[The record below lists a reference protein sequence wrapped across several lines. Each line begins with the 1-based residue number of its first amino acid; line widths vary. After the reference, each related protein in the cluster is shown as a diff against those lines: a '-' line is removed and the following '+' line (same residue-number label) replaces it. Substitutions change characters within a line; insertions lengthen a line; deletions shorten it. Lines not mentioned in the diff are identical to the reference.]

1 MRPIRLRDR
10 VRAVLAVGTVLG
22 LGAVGTLAAWTDSST
37 ATTGTFS
44 TGTIDLRLGSGT
56 ADPNP
61 FAFTT
66 FAAANLAPG
75 SETTG
80 TLQVNNSGSL
90 PFSYNVSGSAT
101 SSGAGSDQLGSAL
114 TLQIYAGSSCSGAV
128 LNSPAKF
135 TFATLGTARTL
146 AAGTNETLCFRAA
159 LPVGADSALQGKST
173 VGTFVFTAT
182 NT

>member
-1 MRPIRLRDR
+1 M
-10 VRAVLAVGTVLG
+10 LAAGTVLG

-44 TGTIDLRLGSGT
+44 TGTIDLRLGSGAT
-56 ADPNP
+56 DPNP
-61 FAFTT
+61 FSFTT
-66 FAAANLAPG
+66 FALSNMSPG
-75 SETTG
+75 SEKEA

-90 PFSYNVSGSAT
+90 PFTYNVVGSAT
-101 SSGAGSDQLGSAL
+101 NSGGGSDQLGSAL
-114 TLQIYAGSSCSGAV
+114 TLQIYAGSTCSGTV

-135 TFATLGTARTL
+135 TFTGLTAARTL
-146 AAGTNETLCFRAA
+146 AAGTNETLCFKAT
-159 LPVGADSALQGKST
+159 LPAGADTALQGKST

>member
-1 MRPIRLRDR
+1 MRPTKTLDR
-10 VRAVLAVGTVLG
+10 VRALLAVGTVLG

-44 TGTIDLRLGSGT
+44 TGTIDLRLGSGAT
-56 ADPNP
+56 DPNP
-61 FAFTT
+61 FSITT
-66 FAAANLAPG
+66 FAMSTMSPG
-75 SETTG
+75 SEKEA

-90 PFSYNVSGSAT
+90 PFTYNVVGSAT
-101 SSGAGSDQLGSAL
+101 NSGGGSDQLGSAL
-114 TLQIYAGSSCSGAV
+114 TLQIYAGSACSGTV

-135 TFATLGTARTL
+135 TFPGLTAARTL
-146 AAGTNETLCFRAA
+146 AAGTNETLCFKAT
-159 LPVGADSALQGKST
+159 LPAGADTALQGKST

>member
-1 MRPIRLRDR
+1 MRPTRTKDR
-10 VRAVLAVGTVLG
+10 VRALLAAGTVLG

-56 ADPNP
+56 TDPNP
-61 FAFTT
+61 FSFTT
-66 FAAANLAPG
+66 FATSNMAPG
-75 SETTG
+75 SATTA
-80 TLQVNNSGSL
+80 TLQVNNSGTL
-90 PFSYNVSGSAT
+90 PFTYNVSGSAT
-101 SSGAGSDQLGSAL
+101 NSGAGSDQLGSAL
-114 TLQIYAGSSCSGAV
+114 TLQIYAGTTCSGTV
-128 LNSPAKF
+128 LNSPATF
-135 TFATLGTARTL
+135 TFSALGTTRTL

-159 LPVGADSALQGKST
+159 LPTGADTALQGKST